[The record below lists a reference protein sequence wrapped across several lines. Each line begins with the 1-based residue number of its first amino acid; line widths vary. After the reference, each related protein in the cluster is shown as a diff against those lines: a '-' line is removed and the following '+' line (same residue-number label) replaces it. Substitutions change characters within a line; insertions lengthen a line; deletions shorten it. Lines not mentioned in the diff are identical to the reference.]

1 MVRPRWEAVCALG
14 EHSEKVLH
22 KVNKGR
28 SCFIGHF
35 CYLISENGKRVV
47 NYEENLLEM
56 KIKNVYRFVSKI
68 LIAHSCRHVGHQG
81 KCKTL

>member
-1 MVRPRWEAVCALG
+1 MVRTRWEAVCALG

-22 KVNKGR
+22 KVNKRR

-35 CYLISENGKRVV
+35 CYLILGNGKRGSIMK
-47 NYEENLLEM
+47 NLLGM
-56 KIKNVYRFVSKI
+56 KIKNVYRLVSKI